1 MITKFKQFKI
11 DSICKEYGIEN
22 YTINSDGSIDVNG
35 DVDLSIRNLKKLPL
49 TFRHVS
55 GNFNCYNNK
64 LITLEG
70 SPQKVEGNFYC
81 SRNKLTSLEG
91 SPQKVEGYFSC
102 NNNQL
107 TSLEGSPQKVEGN
120 FSCDNNQL
128 TSLEGGP
135 QKVEG
140 NFYCRNNQLKDVKG
154 FPERF
159 YGKEI
164 FIFNNPVEEIFDL
177 FPEDKWVEL
186 PESLNEYDVPRDGK
200 LIILQR
206 LEQCFYD
213 LGLEIPENL
222 EKIKFKNYEI
232 REF

>member
-1 MITKFKQFKI
+1 MKLESFNQFKGKSEI
-11 DSICKEYGIEN
+11 HSICKKYGIKN
-22 YTINSDGSIDVNG
+22 YTINNDGSIDVNG
-35 DVDLSIRNLKKLPL
+35 GVDLSGRNLTKLPL
-49 TFRHVS
+49 KFRHVS
-55 GNFNCYNNK
+55 GNFYCNNNQLTSLEGSPQTVGGYFDCDNNK
-64 LITLEG
+64 LTTLEG

-81 SRNKLTSLEG
+81 
-91 SPQKVEGYFSC
+91 
-102 NNNQL
+102 NNN
-107 TSLEGSPQKVEGN
+107 K
-120 FSCDNNQL
+120 
-128 TSLEGGP
+128 
-135 QKVEG
+135 
-140 NFYCRNNQLKDVKG
+140 LKDVKG

-159 YGKEI
+159 YGKYI
-164 FIFNNPVEEIFDL
+164 FISNNPVEEIFDL